1 MSGSNF
7 SSSSIVNQAPK
18 IQPHDDYESGKKD
31 FQNDDIPILFK
42 NDTESDKSEKII
54 IGFKDREIKVNQNIK
69 NVDIIIV
76 RTGDID
82 KIDHCEL

>member
-1 MSGSNF
+1 L
-7 SSSSIVNQAPK
+7 K
-18 IQPHDDYESGKKD
+18 
-31 FQNDDIPILFK
+31 NDDIPILFK

-82 KIDHCEL
+82 KIVHCEL